1 MCGDKGNA
9 SKSAAPVIVRAHIP
23 EEVEGKLA
31 SLFFAVELIALLSLP
46 QLVSKGV
53 AQLVLPH
60 VLLQAVQ
67 ALDDLGV
74 GLKAGRLGP
83 LAAVPLAAALL
94 LHFLCIAPH
103 VMTKDLLPCTVCLCT
118 VLGSAEGQ
126 QTMFCSCESV

>member
-1 MCGDKGNA
+1 MREGEGI
-9 SKSAAPVIVRAHIP
+9 AAPVIVRAHIP

-31 SLFFAVELIALLSLP
+31 RLLLAVELIALLSLP

-74 GLKAGRLGP
+74 RPKAGPLGP
-83 LAAVPLAAALL
+83 LAAAPLAAALL
-94 LHFLCIAPH
+94 LHLLSIAAQ
-103 VMTKDLLPCTVCLCT
+103 VMTRHLLPCSVCLFT
-118 VLGSAEGQ
+118 VLALCTS
-126 QTMFCSCESV
+126 

>member
-1 MCGDKGNA
+1 MEWECIA
-9 SKSAAPVIVRAHIP
+9 PPVIVRAHIP

-31 SLFFAVELIALLSLP
+31 SLLLAVELVALLGLP

-74 GLKAGRLGP
+74 GPKAGPLGP
-83 LAAVPLAAALL
+83 LAAAPLAAALL
-94 LHFLCIAPH
+94 LHLLSIVPH
-103 VMTKDLLPCTVCLCT
+103 VMTTQLLPCTVCLLT
-118 VLGSAEGQ
+118 VLGV
-126 QTMFCSCESV
+126 CSS